1 MLKSRVLRW
10 DSVAFIKGKVIWH
23 LAWLKGTLLS
33 RVTPWPCWHCSTGVF
48 ELYTDIVFFLPSFLP
63 SFLLFFLCFLFC
75 FAFQERASLYNS
87 PGCPGTCFVAHTHI
101 IDQSVTVMANQ
112 DQWFKMDLGIS
123 NQKGQPLWW
132 QDWIL
137 LYTYFIDI
145 YWALHLSLFPSLP
158 LPFPSTLPQ
167 GLHVPNLLRRP
178 CLFLLSTSHVDYI
191 SVSLS

>member
-1 MLKSRVLRW
+1 MGDSLAMLTPSTW
-10 DSVAFIKGKVIWH
+10 DIW
-23 LAWLKGTLLS
+23 TLH
-33 RVTPWPCWHCSTGVF
+33 RHCILLTMQ
-48 ELYTDIVFFLPSFLP
+48 LLFFPSFLPSLLPSFLP
-63 SFLLFFLCFLFC
+63 SFSLFFLCFLFC